1 MTTTEAETNS
11 NEVTELLQQLDNE
24 GTKVYNKLFPLIYN
38 ELKDIAS
45 RQIASERNDLTLN
58 RTDLV
63 HEVYM
68 KWLMQEELECNNK
81 KHLMRLAS
89 KAMHQILV
97 DYARKKLAS
106 KRGSGAVKVDLNE
119 ETLDFKE
126 AEEFL
131 ELNDACKEL
140 RKIDERLYEIVEL
153 KYFSGLSVRQVAET
167 LDISTSTV
175 NREWKKAKTLLYMKL
190 KKSGTDL

>member
-1 MTTTEAETNS
+1 MNTSNATEIGQG
-11 NEVTELLQQLDNE
+11 VTQLLNDLDSD
-24 GTKVYNKLFPLIYN
+24 GTKAYNKLFPLIYN

-45 RQIASERNDLTLN
+45 IQIASERDDLTLN

-68 KWLMQEELECNNK
+68 KWLQQEDLECNNRN
-81 KHLMRLAS
+81 HLMRLAS

-106 KRGSGAVKVDLNE
+106 KRGSGAVKVELEEERLN
-119 ETLDFKE
+119 TKE

-131 ELNDACKEL
+131 ELNEACNEL
-140 RKIDERLYEIVEL
+140 REIDERLYDIVEL

-175 NREWKKAKTLLYMKL
+175 NREWKKAKTLLFMKL
-190 KKSGTDL
+190 EKIQN

>member
-1 MTTTEAETNS
+1 MNHSTTDTN
-11 NEVTELLQQLDNE
+11 VTSLLQQLERE
-24 GTKVYNKLFPLIYN
+24 GTDAYNKLFPLVYN

-45 RQIASERNDLTLN
+45 IQIASERNDLTLN

-68 KWLMQEELECNNK
+68 KWLQQEELDCNNK

-89 KAMHQILV
+89 RAMHQILV
-97 DYARKKLAS
+97 DYARKKLAA
-106 KRGSGAVKVDLNE
+106 KRGNGAIKVELDE
-119 ETLDFKE
+119 ERLHVQE

-131 ELNDACKEL
+131 ELHNACKQL
-140 RKIDERLYEIVEL
+140 RDIDERLYDIVEL
-153 KYFSGLSVRQVAET
+153 KYFSGLSVSQVADT

-175 NREWKKAKTLLYMKL
+175 NRDWKKAKALLFMTLNN
-190 KKSGTDL
+190 SSSA

>member
-1 MTTTEAETNS
+1 MTIFEANTNS
-11 NEVTELLQQLDNE
+11 SDITELLHRLEDE
-24 GTKVYNKLFPLIYN
+24 GTDVYNKLFPLIYN

-45 RQIASERNDLTLN
+45 IQIASERNDLTLN

-68 KWLMQEELECNNK
+68 KWLLQEDLECNSKN
-81 KHLMRLAS
+81 HLMRLAS

-97 DYARKKLAS
+97 DYARKKLAA
-106 KRGSGAVKVDLNE
+106 KRGSGAVKVELNE
-119 ETLDFKE
+119 ETLDIKE

-131 ELNDACKEL
+131 ELNEACNEL
-140 RKIDERLYEIVEL
+140 KKIDERLYEIVEL
-153 KYFSGLSVRQVAET
+153 KYFSGLSVQQVAET

-175 NREWKKAKTLLYMKL
+175 NREWKKARTLLYMKL
-190 KKSGTDL
+190 NEPDE

>member
-1 MTTTEAETNS
+1 MNHSTTDTN
-11 NEVTELLQQLDNE
+11 VTSLLKQLERE
-24 GTKVYNKLFPLIYN
+24 GTDAYNKLFPLVYN

-45 RQIASERNDLTLN
+45 IQIASERNDLTLN

-68 KWLMQEELECNNK
+68 KWLQQEELDCNNK

-97 DYARKKLAS
+97 DYARKKLAA
-106 KRGSGAVKVDLNE
+106 KRGSGAVKVELDE
-119 ETLDFKE
+119 ERLHVQE

-131 ELNDACKEL
+131 ELHNACKQL
-140 RKIDERLYEIVEL
+140 RNIDERLYDIVEL
-153 KYFSGLSVRQVAET
+153 KYFSGLSVSQVADT

-175 NREWKKAKTLLYMKL
+175 NRDWKKAKALLFMTLKD
-190 KKSGTDL
+190 SSPA

>member
-1 MTTTEAETNS
+1 MATFEANTNS
-11 NEVTELLQQLDNE
+11 SEITDLLHQLENE
-24 GTKVYNKLFPLIYN
+24 GTDVYNKLFPLIYN

-45 RQIASERNDLTLN
+45 IQIASERNDLTLN

-68 KWLMQEELECNNK
+68 KWLLQEDLECNSK

-106 KRGSGAVKVDLNE
+106 KRGSGAVKVELNE
-119 ETLDFKE
+119 ETLDIKE

-131 ELNDACKEL
+131 ELHEACNEL
-140 RKIDERLYEIVEL
+140 KIINERLYEIVEL
-153 KYFSGLSVRQVAET
+153 KYFSGLPVQQVADT

-190 KKSGTDL
+190 NEPDE

>member
-1 MTTTEAETNS
+1 MTSTDTMDSRQNVTKLL
-11 NEVTELLQQLDNE
+11 NELDDEN
-24 GTKVYNKLFPLIYN
+24 GTAAYNKLFPLIYN

-45 RQIASERNDLTLN
+45 IQIASERNDLTLN

-68 KWLMQEELECNNK
+68 KWLNQEDLECNSR

-97 DYARKKLAS
+97 DYARKKLAA
-106 KRGSGAVKVDLNE
+106 KRGDGAVKVELEEERLNI
-119 ETLDFKE
+119 KE

-131 ELNDACKEL
+131 ELNEACNEL
-140 RKIDERLYEIVEL
+140 REIDERLYEIVEL
-153 KYFSGLSVRQVAET
+153 KYFSGLSVRQVADA

-175 NREWKKAKTLLYMKL
+175 NRDWNKAKTLLFMKL
-190 KKSGTDL
+190 KEIQS

>member
-1 MTTTEAETNS
+1 MTIYGPDKNS
-11 NEVTELLQQLDNE
+11 PDITELLHRLEDD
-24 GTKVYNKLFPLIYN
+24 GTDVYNKLFPLIYN

-45 RQIASERNDLTLN
+45 IQIASEHNDLTLN

-68 KWLMQEELECNNK
+68 KWLLQEDLECNSK

-89 KAMHQILV
+89 KAMHQILI

-106 KRGSGAVKVDLNE
+106 KRGSGAVKMELNE
-119 ETLDFKE
+119 ETLNIKE

-131 ELNDACKEL
+131 ELNEACSEL
-140 RKIDERLYEIVEL
+140 KKIDKRLYEIVEL
-153 KYFSGLSVRQVAET
+153 KYFSGLSVQQVAET

-175 NREWKKAKTLLYMKL
+175 NREWKKAKTLLYMKMNEPEE
-190 KKSGTDL
+190 

>member
-1 MTTTEAETNS
+1 MISTDTMDSRQDVTQLLNELDDKNGTEA
-11 NEVTELLQQLDNE
+11 
-24 GTKVYNKLFPLIYN
+24 YNKLFPLIYN

-45 RQIASERNDLTLN
+45 IQIASERNDLTLN

-68 KWLMQEELECNNK
+68 KWLNQEDLECNSR

-97 DYARKKLAS
+97 DYARKKLAA
-106 KRGSGAVKVDLNE
+106 KRGDGAVKVELEEERLNV
-119 ETLDFKE
+119 KE

-131 ELNDACKEL
+131 ELNEACNEL
-140 RKIDERLYEIVEL
+140 REIDERLYEIVEL
-153 KYFSGLSVRQVAET
+153 KYFSGLSVRQVADA

-175 NREWKKAKTLLYMKL
+175 NRDWNKAKTLLFMKL
-190 KKSGTDL
+190 KEIQS

>member
-1 MTTTEAETNS
+1 MDS
-11 NEVTELLQQLDNE
+11 DVTGLLQQIERN
-24 GTKVYNKLFPLIYN
+24 GTEAYNKLFPLVYN

-45 RQIASERNDLTLN
+45 IQIATERNDLTLN

-68 KWLMQEELECNNK
+68 KWLQQEELDCNSK

-106 KRGSGAVKVDLNE
+106 KRGSGAVKVELDE
-119 ETLDFKE
+119 ETLDVKE

-131 ELNDACKEL
+131 ELDEACKEL
-140 RKIDERLYEIVEL
+140 RKIDERLYDIVEL
-153 KYFSGLSVRQVAET
+153 KYFSGLSVEQVAEA

-175 NREWKKAKTLLYMKL
+175 NRDWKKAKTLLYMNL
-190 KKSGTDL
+190 NDSGK

>member
-1 MTTTEAETNS
+1 MNSVNTKTEKKDITRLL
-11 NEVTELLQQLDNE
+11 NELEDEGNE
-24 GTKVYNKLFPLIYN
+24 AYNKLFPLIYN

-45 RQIASERNDLTLN
+45 IQIASERNDLTLN

-68 KWLMQEELECNNK
+68 KWLTQEDLECNSH
-81 KHLMRLAS
+81 KHLLRLAS

-106 KRGSGAVKVDLNE
+106 KRGSGAVKVELEEERLNI
-119 ETLDFKE
+119 KE

-131 ELNDACKEL
+131 ELNQACNEL
-140 RKIDERLYEIVEL
+140 RKIDERLYDIVEL
-153 KYFSGLSVRQVAET
+153 KYFSGLSVRQVAEA
-167 LDISTSTV
+167 LDISISTV
-175 NREWKKAKTLLYMKL
+175 NREWKKAKTLLYMNIKE
-190 KKSGTDL
+190 TQN

>member
-1 MTTTEAETNS
+1 MDSVSTNDATS
-11 NEVTELLQQLDNE
+11 VTQLLAQLEEKGDQA
-24 GTKVYNKLFPLIYN
+24 YNKLFPLIYN

-45 RQIASERNDLTLN
+45 MKLASERNDLTIN

-68 KWLMQEELECNNK
+68 KWLQQDELDCSNR
-81 KHLMRLAS
+81 KHLLRLAS

-97 DYARKKLAS
+97 DYARKKLAD
-106 KRGSGAVKVDLNE
+106 KRGSGAVKVELEE
-119 ETLDFKE
+119 ETLDIKE

-131 ELNDACKEL
+131 DLNEACNELKE
-140 RKIDERLYEIVEL
+140 IDERLYDIVEL
-153 KYFSGLSVRQVAET
+153 KYFSGLSVSQVANA

-175 NREWKKAKTLLYMKL
+175 NRDWKKAKTLLYMRL
-190 KKSGTDL
+190 NKSGD

>member
-1 MTTTEAETNS
+1 MFQANNSSADVTGLLKRLEDEGTEA
-11 NEVTELLQQLDNE
+11 
-24 GTKVYNKLFPLIYN
+24 YNKLFPLIYN

-45 RQIASERNDLTLN
+45 MQIASERKDLTIN

-68 KWLMQEELECNNK
+68 KWLLQEDLECNSK

-106 KRGSGAVKVDLNE
+106 KRGSGAVKVELKE
-119 ETLDFKE
+119 ETLDIKE

-131 ELNDACKEL
+131 ELNDACNQL
-140 RKIDERLYEIVEL
+140 REIDERLYEIVEL
-153 KYFSGLSVRQVAET
+153 KYFSGLSVRQVAEA

-190 KKSGTDL
+190 NNSNS

>member
-1 MTTTEAETNS
+1 MTIYKPNNNS
-11 NEVTELLQQLDNE
+11 SDITELLHRLEKE
-24 GTKVYNKLFPLIYN
+24 GTDVYNKLFPLIYN

-45 RQIASERNDLTLN
+45 IQIASERNDLTLN

-63 HEVYM
+63 HEVYI
-68 KWLMQEELECNNK
+68 KWLHQKDLECNDKN
-81 KHLMRLAS
+81 HLMRLAS

-106 KRGSGAVKVDLNE
+106 KRGSGAVKVELNE
-119 ETLDFKE
+119 ETLDAKE

-131 ELNDACKEL
+131 ELNEACNEIK
-140 RKIDERLYEIVEL
+140 KIDERLYEIVEL
-153 KYFSGLSVRQVAET
+153 KYFSGLSVQQVADT

-190 KKSGTDL
+190 NETDE

>member
-1 MTTTEAETNS
+1 MNHSTTDTN
-11 NEVTELLQQLDNE
+11 VTSLLQQLERE
-24 GTKVYNKLFPLIYN
+24 GTDAYNKLFPLVYN

-45 RQIASERNDLTLN
+45 IQIASERNDLTLN

-68 KWLMQEELECNNK
+68 KWLQQEELDCNNK

-89 KAMHQILV
+89 RAMHQILV
-97 DYARKKLAS
+97 DYARKKLAA
-106 KRGSGAVKVDLNE
+106 KRGNGAIKVELDE
-119 ETLDFKE
+119 ERLHVQE

-131 ELNDACKEL
+131 ELHNACKQL
-140 RKIDERLYEIVEL
+140 RDIDERLYDIVEL
-153 KYFSGLSVRQVAET
+153 KYFSGLSVRQVADT

-175 NREWKKAKTLLYMKL
+175 NRDWKKAKALLFMTLNN
-190 KKSGTDL
+190 SSSA

>member
-1 MTTTEAETNS
+1 MNTSEQTTNVTHLLNQLEKKGTEA
-11 NEVTELLQQLDNE
+11 
-24 GTKVYNKLFPLIYN
+24 YNKLFPLIYN
-38 ELKDIAS
+38 ELKDIATI
-45 RQIASERNDLTLN
+45 QIASERNDLTLN

-68 KWLMQEELECNNK
+68 KWLQQEELECNSK

-106 KRGSGAVKVDLNE
+106 KRGSGAVKVELDEERLNV
-119 ETLDFKE
+119 KE

-131 ELNDACKEL
+131 ELHEACKEL
-140 RKIDERLYEIVEL
+140 RQIDERLYEIVEL
-153 KYFSGLSVRQVAET
+153 KYFSGLSVRQVSDT
-167 LDISTSTV
+167 LDISISTV
-175 NREWKKAKTLLYMKL
+175 NRDWKKAKALLFMKL
-190 KKSGTDL
+190 KEGSKS

>member
-1 MTTTEAETNS
+1 MGFKDTAS
-11 NEVTELLQQLDNE
+11 SDITELLQRLDND
-24 GTKVYNKLFPLIYN
+24 GTEVYNKLFPLIYK

-45 RQIASERNDLTLN
+45 IQIASERNDLTLN

-68 KWLMQEELECNNK
+68 KWLFQEDLECNSK

-97 DYARKKLAS
+97 DYARKKLAT
-106 KRGSGAVKVDLNE
+106 KRGNGALKVELNE
-119 ETLDFKE
+119 ETLDINE

-131 ELNDACKEL
+131 ELNDACNEL

-153 KYFSGLSVRQVAET
+153 KYFSGLSVEQVAES

-175 NREWKKAKTLLYMKL
+175 NREWRKAKTLLYIKMN
-190 KKSGTDL
+190 KSAD